1 MTLDERL
8 TDAFD
13 RGLRD
18 GVQSLSPEDQQ
29 LYRIQDFILEFEM
42 GGLSGYLY
50 NRLPDFAV
58 IDETVAAM
66 RKFKFLRLS
75 ELLEQAASL
84 FRDYRDPDPPTT
96 WRQVQQMYDP
106 DNRLDPIDGEMSLL
120 GKSGYGAAGV
130 A

>member
-13 RGLRD
+13 LGLSE

-42 GGLSGYLY
+42 GGLSGYMY
-50 NRLPDFAV
+50 NRLPDVAG
-58 IDETVAAM
+58 IGETVAAL
-66 RKFKFLRLS
+66 RQFEFLRLS
-75 ELLEQAASL
+75 ELLEQTANL
-84 FRDYRDPDPPTT
+84 FREYRDPNPPTT
-96 WRQVQQMYDP
+96 WEQVRKEYDP
-106 DNRLDPIDGEMSLL
+106 ENRLDSIADEISALA
-120 GKSGYGAAGV
+120 KRGYGVSSV